1 MGERRLEEIIYIGAR
16 RLIDTSKK
24 IHFVSSEEF
33 FMNDISLKGK
43 TIIFGASPYLY
54 SKKNNKSLAKI
65 DFIKIKKKI
74 SSLTYNKIIFLSSA
88 SVYGFTENNYMFSEM
103 DRLMGASTYAM
114 EKITFESLI
123 IEQSKKINAT
133 YIILRIAG
141 LFQLNPES
149 TRTSN
154 FLDKIFINLKN
165 KTIEKLNLFH
175 SGNQIRNFCSTL
187 FLKTVLDK
195 LIVNQNESVCYNVAN
210 TPAIKL
216 IDLIN
221 KINHYLNNALLINIQ
236 KTDELNIHNSLNCS
250 ALLKKY
256 PHLSNHQL
264 NEDKLVRVIIGI
276 DNTKCF

>member
-103 DRLMGASTYAM
+103 DRLIGASTYAM

-165 KTIEKLNLFH
+165 KTIDKLNLFH

-236 KTDELNIHNSLNCS
+236 KTDELNIHNALNCS